1 MYKVKGYYLYGETK
15 EELGQYREAIECL
28 NNIHNQHIDSKTT
41 EMENYFTK
49 SYLNLGRL
57 FYKLGNL
64 AESSTNLDR
73 FFKKAKNSDGKE
85 MLDLA
90 RVNFGMVKAN
100 QLLDSH
106 IKKMTTSTYKEFLSS
121 KLKYFN
127 D

>member
-1 MYKVKGYYLYGETK
+1 
-15 EELGQYREAIECL
+15 
-28 NNIHNQHIDSKTT
+28 
-41 EMENYFTK
+41 MENFFTK

-57 FYKLGNL
+57 YYKLGNL
-64 AESSTNLDR
+64 AEAASNLDR

-85 MLDLA
+85 MLDVA

-100 QLLDSH
+100 QLLDTH
-106 IKKMTTSTYKEFLSS
+106 ITKMTTSTYKEFLSS